1 MRFFRADAMMLLAW
15 KNARFSAG
23 RHASGKEG
31 FRLLTY
37 SLTSENSRPLYEQL
51 SDSLRQDILAGR
63 LQAGC
68 RLPSKRS
75 LSENLGV
82 SSITVE
88 SAYNRLID
96 EGYVTSEPKRGYYV
110 AELAFQPAA
119 AEHGSAVDGDAL
131 SEPDGP
137 TGEPRPPLLDLSGNR
152 AQEERFPFTVWA
164 RLLRS
169 TISDLGAELLQPSP
183 CGGVRPLR
191 EAIAAHLRSFR
202 GMRVDPEC
210 IVVGAGTEYLYG
222 LLIQLLGRGRIYCL
236 EDPGYRKAA
245 QIYRANGA
253 ECRWAPLDDGGMT
266 VSGLEAAGADVA
278 HISPTHHF
286 PTGITMPVGR
296 RYELLAWA
304 AAKDG
309 RYIIEDDYD
318 SEFRLTGRPIPSLQS
333 IDRSGRVIYMN
344 TFSKTLASTVRIS
357 YMVLPPQLAR
367 DYDEKLSFYSC
378 TVSNF
383 EQYTLAR
390 FISEGYFE
398 KHLNRMRLY
407 YARLRRELLHQIA
420 ECDAA
425 EHIRVLERDSGL
437 HFLLQV
443 RTELSDRALHDALL
457 KEGIRLNPLSAYYTH
472 PEDTPEHTFLL
483 SYSAL
488 SPEAL
493 DRALK
498 ILAKLL

>member
-1 MRFFRADAMMLLAW
+1 MRFFAANAMMLLAW

-23 RHASGKEG
+23 RHASRKEG
-31 FRLLTY
+31 SRLLTY
-37 SLTSENSRPLYEQL
+37 SLTSEDPRPLYEQL

-63 LQAGC
+63 LPAGSC
-68 RLPSKRS
+68 LPSKRS

-96 EGYVTSEPKRGYYV
+96 EGFVTSEPKRGYYV
-110 AELAFQPAA
+110 AELAFRPAPVVNGAAGIAQAAPAA
-119 AEHGSAVDGDAL
+119 A
-131 SEPDGP
+131 
-137 TGEPRPPLLDLSGNR
+137 GEPRPPMLDLSGSS
-152 AQEERFPFTVWA
+152 APTERFPFTVWA
-164 RLLRS
+164 RLMRG

-407 YARLRRELLHQIA
+407 YARLRRELLQQIA

-443 RTELSDRALHDALL
+443 RTELTDNALHDVLL

-472 PEDTPEHTFLL
+472 PEDAPEHTFLL

-498 ILAKLL
+498 ILAELL

>member
-1 MRFFRADAMMLLAW
+1 MRFFRADAMILLAW
-15 KNARFSAG
+15 KNDRFLVG
-23 RHASGKEG
+23 RHASRKEG

-37 SLTSENSRPLYEQL
+37 SLTSENQRPLYEQL

-63 LQAGC
+63 LPAGC

-119 AEHGSAVDGDAL
+119 AEHGGAAGIPLAAPAAAE
-131 SEPDGP
+131 EPL
-137 TGEPRPPLLDLSGNR
+137 PPLLDLSGNR

-210 IVVGAGTEYLYG
+210 VIVGAGTEYLYG

-278 HISPTHHF
+278 HMRTSARRTTSPPGSPCPWGVGTSCWH
-286 PTGITMPVGR
+286 GR
-296 RYELLAWA
+296 R
-304 AAKDG
+304 
-309 RYIIEDDYD
+309 R
-318 SEFRLTGRPIPSLQS
+318 RTGGTSSRTTTTAS
-333 IDRSGRVIYMN
+333 SG
-344 TFSKTLASTVRIS
+344 
-357 YMVLPPQLAR
+357 
-367 DYDEKLSFYSC
+367 
-378 TVSNF
+378 
-383 EQYTLAR
+383 
-390 FISEGYFE
+390 
-398 KHLNRMRLY
+398 
-407 YARLRRELLHQIA
+407 
-420 ECDAA
+420 
-425 EHIRVLERDSGL
+425 
-437 HFLLQV
+437 
-443 RTELSDRALHDALL
+443 
-457 KEGIRLNPLSAYYTH
+457 
-472 PEDTPEHTFLL
+472 
-483 SYSAL
+483 
-488 SPEAL
+488 
-493 DRALK
+493 
-498 ILAKLL
+498 